1 MNYIPGQESSLN
13 RNTGGGHRPEAPMR
27 EQPSDD
33 MIDERLAAWQA
44 GDYPEG
50 WSVYD
55 ALGWSRNE
63 YMTWLNDPSRVPERP
78 CRPCRIL
85 KFTLPWRGMKREL
98 SRRNLLNA
106 STSMSAIAPLARA

>member
-1 MNYIPGQESSLN
+1 
-13 RNTGGGHRPEAPMR
+13 MR
-27 EQPSDD
+27 EQPSAD

-55 ALGWSRNE
+55 ALGWSRDE

-78 CRPCRIL
+78 L
-85 KFTLPWRGMKREL
+85 SALPDPEIYAPMERHEERVE
-98 SRRNLLNA
+98 
-106 STSMSAIAPLARA
+106 SA

>member
-1 MNYIPGQESSLN
+1 MCFKSKLERTTEAGITLD
-13 RNTGGGHRPEAPMR
+13 APMR
-27 EQPSDD
+27 ERPSDD

-55 ALGWSRNE
+55 ALGWSRDE

-78 CRPCRIL
+78 L
-85 KFTLPWRGMKREL
+85 SALPDPE
-98 SRRNLLNA
+98 
-106 STSMSAIAPLARA
+106 IYAPLERHEERVESA

>member
-1 MNYIPGQESSLN
+1 
-13 RNTGGGHRPEAPMR
+13 MR

-63 YMTWLNDPSRVPERP
+63 YMTWLADRSRVPERP
-78 CRPCRIL
+78 L
-85 KFTLPWRGMKREL
+85 SALPDPEIYAPMERHQERVESAQPAKCWYVGV
-98 SRRNLLNA
+98 SRC
-106 STSMSAIAPLARA
+106 PLHGHQSGDCS